1 MDGGAWWATVHGVTK
16 SQTRLSDFTHIAS
29 PQVNGEARRREILKW
44 NSLAWR
50 FTERVRRKRKTGKRK
65 HPENAMNTV
74 DGGDGKGCTGSWKD
88 SEHQGSRTRTHCR
101 LILFTGFIFP
111 NQTSP
116 RFPMG
121 KFWNS
126 VILIYAIFCSSHRPS
141 HSLIHRTNLWHTQSR
156 SLFDFQGRKARSKG
170 SSSFT
175 KVTQLVC
182 GPVQVS
188 HSPGIPPSSGS
199 LFQRML
205 PWGGALPCGLT
216 VAGKVTSISLFPIVF
231 VSPDAVCDWAKKTEL
246 RKKYIDPSAPV
257 STNWASP
264 S

>member
-1 MDGGAWWATVHGVTK
+1 MQWIQWMEETVRDALGAGRTVSTRGQGPEHTTDW
-16 SQTRLSDFTHIAS
+16 SCSLALFFPTRL
-29 PQVNGEARRREILKW
+29 
-44 NSLAWR
+44 
-50 FTERVRRKRKTGKRK
+50 
-65 HPENAMNTV
+65 HP
-74 DGGDGKGCTGSWKD
+74 
-88 SEHQGSRTRTHCR
+88 
-101 LILFTGFIFP
+101 GFP
-111 NQTSP
+111 WV
-116 RFPMG
+116 

-126 VILIYAIFCSSHRPS
+126 VILIYAIFRSSHRPS

-216 VAGKVTSISLFPIVF
+216 VAGKVTSISLFPIVS